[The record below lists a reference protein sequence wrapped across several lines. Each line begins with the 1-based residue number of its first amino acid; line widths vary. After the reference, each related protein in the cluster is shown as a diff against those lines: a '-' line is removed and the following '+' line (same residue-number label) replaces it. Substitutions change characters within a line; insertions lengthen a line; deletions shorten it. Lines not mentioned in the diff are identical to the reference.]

1 MSEIHRCGPEIRLQ
15 ILDVCRDRPR
25 RKTEIVYLLNLNFT
39 RASHFIDGLIDMG
52 LLEVRETDA
61 ERLYATTLRG
71 ISAAGMARA
80 SGLVCVEA
88 TS

>member
-15 ILDVCRDRPR
+15 ILDFCRDKPR
-25 RKTEIVYLLNLNFT
+25 RKTEIVYLLNLNFN
-39 RASHFIDGLIDMG
+39 RATKFIDELITLG
-52 LLEVRETDA
+52 LLEVQETDA